1 MDKNCDH
8 GGDNM
13 SLPQKN
19 VEKDF
24 ADFVSKNRDLINRIA
39 KSNTIKNNDGLTV
52 IGKNDPSR
60 DEHEWNDLYK
70 ELHEKK

>member
-8 GGDNM
+8 GGDKM

-24 ADFVSKNRDLINRIA
+24 AEFVSKNRDLINRIA

-52 IGKNDPSR
+52 IEKDDPSR
-60 DEHEWNDLYK
+60 DEHEWDDLYK
-70 ELHEKK
+70 ELQEKK